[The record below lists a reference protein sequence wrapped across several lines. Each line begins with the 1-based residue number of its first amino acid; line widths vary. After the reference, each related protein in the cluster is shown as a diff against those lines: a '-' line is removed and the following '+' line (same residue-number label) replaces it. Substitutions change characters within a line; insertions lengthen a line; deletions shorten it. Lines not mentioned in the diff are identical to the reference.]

1 MAAVTFNAM
10 PRTEQVRRR
19 LRAARAAFS
28 EMLDAFVSNRMRR
41 AADETKHVGPRHRPN
56 HLIAIG
62 KYPMIAMQL
71 MSQDLSRRT
80 QRPSTVAVEQEQAHA
95 GRQPADEPAR
105 VTAQFQP
112 LDPGIVSEAISAFF
126 IGRNM
131 EGFWVARDV
140 NGQIG
145 GIFLLETSALS
156 FAKRNSR
163 PAGCATIYPSG
174 TIELDL
180 ENKGNPLVA
189 QLGSLV
195 RLSTSARQ
203 RMAAFVG
210 RMTVAA
216 RRQLK
221 GS

>member
-10 PRTEQVRRR
+10 PRTEHVRRR
-19 LRAARAAFS
+19 LKAVRAAFS
-28 EMLDAFVSNRMRR
+28 EMLDAFISNRMRR
-41 AADETKHVGPRHRPN
+41 AAAETKHVGPRHRPN
-56 HLIAIG
+56 HQIAIG
-62 KYPMIAMQL
+62 RYPMIAMQR
-71 MSQDLSRRT
+71 MSPDLSRRT
-80 QRPSTVAVEQEQAHA
+80 QRPSTAAVEQQAHA
-95 GRQPADEPAR
+95 GHQPADEPAR

-112 LDPGIVSEAISAFF
+112 LDPSIVSEAISAFF

-145 GIFLLETSALS
+145 GIFLLQTSALS

-180 ENKGNPLVA
+180 ENKGNPLVV
-189 QLGSLV
+189 QLGSLA
-195 RLSTSARQ
+195 RLSASARQ

-210 RMTVAA
+210 GMTEAA

>member
-1 MAAVTFNAM
+1 
-10 PRTEQVRRR
+10 
-19 LRAARAAFS
+19 
-28 EMLDAFVSNRMRR
+28 
-41 AADETKHVGPRHRPN
+41 
-56 HLIAIG
+56 
-62 KYPMIAMQL
+62 MIAVQL
-71 MSQDLSRRT
+71 MKPDLSRRAPE
-80 QRPSTVAVEQEQAHA
+80 RPAAA
-95 GRQPADEPAR
+95 RGRESERCGILPSGKPSRIIAR
-105 VTAQFQP
+105 LQP
-112 LDPGIVSEAISAFF
+112 LDPGIVNEAIPAFF
-126 IGRNM
+126 IGRNK

-140 NGQIG
+140 KGKIG

-203 RMAAFVG
+203 RIAAFVG